1 MYSVKYVL
9 IQRSHSNPPEGS
21 RCTEYVEF
29 SCTENVKKLKNHTSF
44 VTTIYGCIPLPIQPN
59 THTFPTTRGTYQVFT
74 I

>member
-29 SCTENVKKLKNHTSF
+29 SKFTKNVKKLKKHTSF
-44 VTTIYGCIPLPIQPN
+44 VMTI
-59 THTFPTTRGTYQVFT
+59 
-74 I
+74 